1 MVSVT
6 TSFPKLFFGSAFRR
20 MNFTDRQA
28 VSHLE
33 NVGVE
38 AKGYL
43 NEQLKIID
51 NHVSNHLAT
60 CGDMAEFLRRKAEID
75 LDYSKKLEKLTDQ
88 YMTKVN
94 AASVGGGGGKSSN
107 PGVAR
112 SMNGYQQCFYS
123 MLNISKQT
131 CLDISNE
138 SVLTTEY
145 IMAHV
150 LRVTS
155 VLKHVYE
162 QCRIPLQKTHD
173 EFIILSGQLTAFLK
187 TYQQAHANFRQE
199 NVKFEA
205 AISEQDKLKSASAQD
220 AKAKNAS
227 KLKTAEKK
235 RMKCQ
240 IKRDEAF
247 SLLNKKRNEYLLALQ
262 AMNYFLYDIFS
273 NCAPQSIDAMFVGH
287 YEWSQC
293 VFKSIYLLQEE
304 CLKKRSE
311 KVREFRNSVN
321 NLNGEKECAAVIDNN
336 SQHFTPKESL
346 KFNFTPHSIKNFSDD
361 ISVLFLDPPLKS
373 TYDMVKQ
380 NYLDNYMQV
389 KQVDTEISGLKE
401 QILETVGKLYLDNS
415 TILDSFSPTS
425 RNKSLTF
432 FTTAFFDNL
441 EKLRDLQTAF
451 VTQITERGGV
461 SNSGIRLKGRKDLIE
476 SMFGENI
483 EIAVGSYNTVSRN
496 RRRIRGAI
504 SIQPAQLKPKYK
516 VSVALFGG
524 RIDSFCSAA
533 QVDIP
538 PVVTSCINRIVNTAG
553 GLTHSGIFRLNG
565 SQSEINNLKALFD
578 KGEDPLD
585 DDANQSWNWNTIAG
599 LLKLYF
605 RELEEPLF
613 PKNRFDE
620 LIGTLEKRQNCEGDF
635 LSALTAFASSM
646 NVNVLITMRYLF
658 DFLKLLSQF
667 SEQNMMDDYNLA
679 VCWGPTLLP
688 IPEDRD
694 QVLHHNDTID
704 IIQTFITQSHQIFPR
719 NYGLLLDDM
728 ILDSTL
734 VGSISEEGDLDETDE
749 GELDEP
755 DDGETLSTF
764 SLQSTNAPDLVMD
777 LPSSTNADSSESAE
791 NLSASPVPPLT
802 SSTSAPG
809 VVNADGTVQARPRAI
824 SLNIDVDP
832 QSIVKSS
839 PIASKKL
846 ELERLGGIPLNFGTD
861 PRAASRNI
869 SPRTESNK
877 AQSPTG
883 CSQVSISTTESS
895 ESLNQPSSAISHGQS
910 VSALVRNTNSSS
922 TASSATASP
931 SLAPKAP
938 LNISSPAGLS
948 NPPQSGSLTP
958 LGDSQKVL
966 PPPKLPK
973 PTFKK

>member
-1 MVSVT
+1 MLL
-6 TSFPKLFFGSAFRR
+6 LFYFRR
-20 MNFTDRQA
+20 MNFSDRQA

-38 AKGYL
+38 AKTHL

-51 NHVSNHLAT
+51 NHVSQHLTT
-60 CGDMAEFLRRKAEID
+60 CGDMAEFLRRKAEMD
-75 LDYSKKLEKLTDQ
+75 LDYSRKLEKLTDQ
-88 YMTKVN
+88 YMSKVT
-94 AASVGGGGGKSSN
+94 AGSGAKSS
-107 PGVAR
+107 AC

-123 MLNISKQT
+123 MLNISKQS

-138 SVLTTEY
+138 SQLTTEY
-145 IMAHV
+145 IMAH
-150 LRVTS
+150 LNRVTS
-155 VLKHVYE
+155 ILKSVYE
-162 QCRIPLQKTHD
+162 QCREPLQKTHG
-173 EFIILSGQLTAFLK
+173 EFTILSGQLTNFLK
-187 TYQQAHANFRQE
+187 AYQQAHANFRQE
-199 NVKFEA
+199 NSKFEA

-220 AKAKNAS
+220 AKAKNVS
-227 KLKTAEKK
+227 KLKAAEKK
-235 RMKCQ
+235 RVKCQ

-247 SLLNKKRNEYLLALQ
+247 SLLNRKRNDYLLVLQ
-262 AMNYFLYDIFS
+262 AMNYFLLDIFS
-273 NCAPQSIDAMFVGH
+273 NCAPQAIDAMFVGH
-287 YEWSQC
+287 YEWSQW

-321 NLNGEKECAAVIDNN
+321 NLNGEKECSAVIDNN
-336 SQHFTPKESL
+336 MQQFTPKESL
-346 KFNFTPHSIKNFSDD
+346 KFVFTPHSLKNVSDD
-361 ISVLFLDPPLKS
+361 ISALFLDPGLKS
-373 TYDMVKQ
+373 IYDCVKQ
-380 NYLDNYMQV
+380 SYLNNHMQV
-389 KQVDTEISGLKE
+389 QQVDAEISGYRE
-401 QILETVGKLYLDNS
+401 QILDTVGKLYLDNS

-425 RNKSLTF
+425 KNKSLTF
-432 FTTAFFDNL
+432 FTTVFFDNL
-441 EKLRDLQTAF
+441 EKLRDLNNAF
-451 VTQITERGGV
+451 IAKVIERGPVANGCV
-461 SNSGIRLKGRKDLIE
+461 RLKGRKDLIE

-483 EIAVGSYNTVSRN
+483 EISVGSYNTVSRN
-496 RRRIRGAI
+496 RRRLRGAI

-578 KGEDPLD
+578 KSEDPLE
-585 DDANQSWNWNTIAG
+585 DDANPNWNWNTIAG

-620 LIGTLEKRQNCEGDF
+620 LIGTLEKRRNCEGDF
-635 LSALTAFASSM
+635 LAALTSFVSSM

-728 ILDSTL
+728 IADSSL

-755 DDGETLSTF
+755 DDAETLSTF

-809 VVNADGTVQARPRAI
+809 VVNSDGTVIARPRAI
-824 SLNIDVDP
+824 SLNIDVEP
-832 QSIVKSS
+832 QSIAKTS
-839 PIASKKL
+839 PLASKKL

-869 SPRTESNK
+869 SPKTTGTK

-895 ESLNQPSSAISHGQS
+895 ESLNQPPPIAHGQS
-910 VSALVRNTNSSS
+910 VSALARTTNSSS
-922 TASSATASP
+922 TTSSATASP
-931 SLAPKAP
+931 SLAPKTP

-948 NPPQSGSLTP
+948 NAPSGSLTP
-958 LGDSQKVL
+958 LSDSTKVL